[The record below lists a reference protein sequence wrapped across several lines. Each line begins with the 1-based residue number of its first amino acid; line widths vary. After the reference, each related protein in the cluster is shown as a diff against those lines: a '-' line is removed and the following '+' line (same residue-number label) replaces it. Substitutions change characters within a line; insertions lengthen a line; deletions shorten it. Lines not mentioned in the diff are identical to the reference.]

1 MHGPLNINVTDEYSK
16 DHTRK
21 ANQPSVAR
29 LLNQLQPT
37 NWLLT
42 NLMENILSTADNF
55 QKVTEV
61 TSVKVHAKLD
71 KSINELEKHLGS
83 WEFQIAPYRYC

>member
-1 MHGPLNINVTDEYSK
+1 MLGPLNVKVTEGYSN
-16 DHTRK
+16 DHTGK

-42 NLMENILSTADNF
+42 NLMEN
-55 QKVTEV
+55 V
-61 TSVKVHAKLD
+61 
-71 KSINELEKHLGS
+71 
-83 WEFQIAPYRYC
+83 